1 MAEYL
6 GQRTRVEFNGH
17 DVSHLTGCTIGTM
30 NPVFDTFQ
38 SLKDPY
44 DHDIE
49 ITEEATG
56 TFDFVG
62 SDKSG
67 DQRFKEIFKQ
77 VTGFVDLDYTSTPT
91 TDTLTMTDEDFTN
104 PDTQGSYTGSRFLTS
119 FTQLA
124 DGDANIVMES
134 VNETVW
140 FKIVAMGET
149 ITNLA
154 LPFKTS
160 GGTNAQMEARLYINN
175 SGKPHASTKANSD
188 TAAPIDFT
196 LENADFGSAFRWANL
211 TVPATWTNLTIG
223 ETYWVRVKFEVENG
237 SGVDPNL
244 RVRTTLP
251 LSNNASTFNAD
262 STSVPASATANT
274 EVIHYIKYKS
284 TEGLNVVVYDY
295 ADLAET
301 TGVKYTFNKVKLD
314 SVIPSFADKQASRS
328 SVSWK
333 CNDYSYDT
341 I

>member
-1 MAEYL
+1 
-6 GQRTRVEFNGH
+6 
-17 DVSHLTGCTIGTM
+17 
-30 NPVFDTFQ
+30 
-38 SLKDPY
+38 
-44 DHDIE
+44 
-49 ITEEATG
+49 
-56 TFDFVG
+56 
-62 SDKSG
+62 
-67 DQRFKEIFKQ
+67 
-77 VTGFVDLDYTSTPT
+77 
-91 TDTLTMTDEDFTN
+91 
-104 PDTQGSYTGSRFLTS
+104 
-119 FTQLA
+119 
-124 DGDANIVMES
+124 
-134 VNETVW
+134 
-140 FKIVAMGET
+140 
-149 ITNLA
+149 
-154 LPFKTS
+154 
-160 GGTNAQMEARLYINN
+160 MEAHLYIND

-188 TAAPIDFT
+188 TAAVINFT
-196 LENADFGSAFRWANL
+196 LPNADFGSAFRWKDL

-223 ETYWVRVKFEVENG
+223 ETYWVRVKFDVENG

-244 RVRTTLP
+244 RVKTTLP

-262 STSVPASATANT
+262 TTSVPASATADT

>member
-38 SLKDPY
+38 SLKDPF

-91 TDTLTMTDEDFTN
+91 ADTLTMTDEDFTN

-119 FTQLA
+119 FTQLD
-124 DGDANIVMES
+124 DGDANIVMEA

-154 LPFKTS
+154 LPFKTF
-160 GGTNAQMEARLYINN
+160 GGTSAQMEARLYINN

-196 LENADFGSAFRWANL
+196 LANADFSSAFRWANL

-223 ETYWVRVKFEVENG
+223 ETYWVRVKFEIEQ
-237 SGVDPNL
+237 
-244 RVRTTLP
+244 
-251 LSNNASTFNAD
+251 LS
-262 STSVPASATANT
+262 
-274 EVIHYIKYKS
+274 H
-284 TEGLNVVVYDY
+284 
-295 ADLAET
+295 
-301 TGVKYTFNKVKLD
+301 
-314 SVIPSFADKQASRS
+314 
-328 SVSWK
+328 
-333 CNDYSYDT
+333 
-341 I
+341 